1 MRRRRLVMGR
11 QRPRRMVSDIVTTL
25 HSETV
30 PLVMSGGLLVRDAVG
45 RGSKISIQN
54 GVAG

>member
-1 MRRRRLVMGR
+1 MRRRRLVMG
-11 QRPRRMVSDIVTTL
+11 QRLRRMVSDIVTTL
-25 HSETV
+25 HSVTV
-30 PLVMSGGLLVRDAVG
+30 PLVMSGGLLVRDTVG